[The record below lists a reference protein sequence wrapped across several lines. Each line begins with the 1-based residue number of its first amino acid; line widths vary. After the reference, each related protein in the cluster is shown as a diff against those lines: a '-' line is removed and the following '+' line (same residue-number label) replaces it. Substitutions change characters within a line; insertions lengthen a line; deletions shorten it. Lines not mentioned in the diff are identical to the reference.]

1 MIITAITPDVEKKY
15 IERILAEIDL
25 TPQKSMDLFE
35 KRLRKK
41 YPDATKEELESL
53 KKKESYLRLETREEC
68 LAKLKTTLYIGE
80 ATNDYILKLLTTE
93 NLLDKQ
99 DLVNSR
105 YVSGG
110 DPTTASIAA
119 TEKIQKLEK
128 EEASR

>member
-1 MIITAITPDVEKKY
+1 
-15 IERILAEIDL
+15 
-25 TPQKSMDLFE
+25 MDLFE

-53 KKKESYLRLETREEC
+53 KNKESYLRLETREEC

>member
-1 MIITAITPDVEKKY
+1 
-15 IERILAEIDL
+15 
-25 TPQKSMDLFE
+25 MDLFE

-80 ATNDYILKLLTTE
+80 ATNDYILNLLTAD
-93 NLLDKQ
+93 NLLNQ
-99 DLVNSR
+99 QEVVNYR
-105 YVSGG
+105 YVPGG
-110 DPTTASIAA
+110 DPTTSSVAA